1 MADEPVILPAYVD
14 EAGARGLVRELKP
27 ERDQAISLMCALVF
41 EPGGHAKAIET
52 FRPGFEA
59 FCHAM
64 PLGAKLHITDAFKP
78 GNEAWDKVAAE
89 VRKEYVAHVNTV
101 RPMIVYSARRLRLA
115 RDGHARD
122 QMLIAAA
129 QAAKRSN
136 IRIASANRP
145 SDARVEDDL
154 VMCLSLRLDA
164 FAADMA
170 SQVHDVAQID
180 LLFDET
186 DMAEHYE
193 AIIQRTRAISKAVTK
208 VSGWDPALS
217 KRVQGTIELTA
228 TAPFRLDT
236 KYIGG
241 IHVIGKAH
249 PLVLAADIVTNYLAH
264 HLKQLPPNAPL
275 NAPSSI
281 AEWELED
288 RVWGVFD
295 NATDDLY

>member
-1 MADEPVILPAYVD
+1 
-14 EAGARGLVRELKP
+14 
-27 ERDQAISLMCALVF
+27 
-41 EPGGHAKAIET
+41 
-52 FRPGFEA
+52 
-59 FCHAM
+59 
-64 PLGAKLHITDAFKP
+64 
-78 GNEAWDKVAAE
+78 
-89 VRKEYVAHVNTV
+89 
-101 RPMIVYSARRLRLA
+101 
-115 RDGHARD
+115 
-122 QMLIAAA
+122 MLIAAA

-136 IRIASANRP
+136 IRIAGANRP

-170 SQVHDVAQID
+170 SQVHDVAQVD

-193 AIIQRTRAISKAVTK
+193 AIIQRTREISKAVTK

-217 KRVQGTIELTA
+217 KRVQGTVELTA

-288 RVWGVFD
+288 RVWSVFD